1 VHRANA
7 VNAVSGRASITT
19 GNTRCRA
26 AAQRAPA
33 PRWGWYRPC
42 YDLLVGI
49 TRRIL
54 ESAQS
59 GLSRLTSLVI
69 VDDEPLSHVESAAL
83 QAELTV
89 RKAGRERA
97 PRRAQDNPLAKLA
110 TSDPAARAARAAAA
124 AERATRIHRERD
136 ERAARQ
142 RAAADEAFRRMKE
155 QAARAGG
162 AAGGAGGATS
172 SARSHTHSG
181 TGSHTGRPPR
191 PGTTEAQV
199 LEWYR
204 VLDLQV
210 GADMAQIKTAYRQL
224 MRKYHPDMHAG
235 NPNKQKAATELSM
248 RVTTAYNGL
257 VAHFDKK

>member
-1 VHRANA
+1 M
-7 VNAVSGRASITT
+7 
-19 GNTRCRA
+19 
-26 AAQRAPA
+26 
-33 PRWGWYRPC
+33 
-42 YDLLVGI
+42 GI

-69 VDDEPLSHVESAAL
+69 VDDEPLSHVESSAL

-89 RKAGRERA
+89 RKAARERS
-97 PRRAQDNPLAKLA
+97 PRVATDNPLAWQA

-124 AERATRIHRERD
+124 TERAARIHRERD

-155 QAARAGG
+155 QAARSA
-162 AAGGAGGATS
+162 AAGGGSSAGTGGSYGSTS
-172 SARSHTHSG
+172 SSGSGARGHSA
-181 TGSHTGRPPR
+181 RPPR
-191 PGTTEAQV
+191 PGSTEAQ
-199 LEWYR
+199 LLDWYR
-204 VLDLQV
+204 LLDLQV
-210 GADMAQIKTAYRQL
+210 GADMAQIKTSYRQM

-235 NPNKQKAATELSM
+235 NPQKQKAATELSM

-257 VAHFDKK
+257 VANLEKK